1 MKKFSQWHKFSDFFE
16 YKGFTSNNNQDW
28 INSPNVDKKTLSSA
42 FFLEINGQMSQF
54 NQHNGFIFKDK
65 NNFGLKE
72 SSIGLYFLKIFTK
85 KTGTRVYIGLSEA
98 TKEDHGIPARLQ
110 DHFRKIQVLPSRDKE
125 PANKSSLLSNSLCL
139 ELARDCTFGGMGYK
153 LAWDGKKEEFSE
165 CREELT
171 NKDLDV
177 TQIKKTHGIVLG
189 KFKNNM
195 EASNSFAESS
205 LRKEEENTKWK
216 EFNKI
221 LKHTYKDDI
230 FATEFWEKCCE
241 ISFLSGDDIPD
252 ITKADIEEA
261 ETKAIQALRR
271 NFDADHIL
279 NYQKM
284 EDPKKIHDIDGN
296 LLHKSFDLNSVDL
309 ACEELILNNAKDIL
323 DKLQPANLKKCFESA
338 LENISASNQ
347 DYYLRL
353 TLTGNSDLRI
363 SPTQQRKKA
372 KNFMVFGP
380 TRKYINC
387 KCSLSCDELNNFF
400 KNNNCQD
407 FVSDINETPNEPS
420 NIRSSFKIK
429 NLDNNSWINDLMD
442 ECFKCFDK
450 KYPQKRIKE
459 NRTPRYGEKKNGMT

>member
-1 MKKFSQWHKFSDFFE
+1 MKKFSQWHKFRDFFE
-16 YKGFTSNNNQDW
+16 YKGFTSYNNQDW

-65 NNFGLKE
+65 NSFGLKE

-98 TKEDHGIPARLQ
+98 TKADHGIPARLQ

-165 CREELT
+165 CREEIT

-195 EASNSFAESS
+195 EVSNSFAESS
-205 LRKEEENTKWK
+205 LRKGEKNPKWK

-230 FATEFWEKCCE
+230 FESGFWEKCCS
-241 ISFLSGDDIPD
+241 ISFLSADDIPD

-261 ETKAIQALRR
+261 ETKAIQALKR
-271 NFDADHIL
+271 NFDADDIL

-284 EDPKKIHDIDGN
+284 EDPKKIHDIDKD
-296 LLHKSFDLNSVDL
+296 LLHESFDLNSVDS

-323 DKLQPANLKKCFESA
+323 DKLQPANLKKYFESA

-353 TLTGNSDLRI
+353 TLTEDSDLRI
-363 SPTQQRKKA
+363 VPTQQRKMA
-372 KNFMVFGP
+372 KNFMVFKP

-387 KCSLSCDELNNFF
+387 KCSLSHDELNNFF
-400 KNNNCQD
+400 KKNNCQD
-407 FVSDINETPNEPS
+407 FVSDINETPNGPS
-420 NIRSSFKIK
+420 NIRSSFKITD
-429 NLDNNSWINDLMD
+429 LDNNSWINDLMD

-450 KYPQKRIKE
+450 KYPQKKIKE
-459 NRTPRYGEKKNGMT
+459 NRTPRYGKQNN

>member
-1 MKKFSQWHKFSDFFE
+1 MKKFSQWHKFRDFFE
-16 YKGFTSNNNQDW
+16 YKGFTSYNNQDW

-65 NNFGLKE
+65 NSFGLKE

-165 CREELT
+165 CREEIT

-195 EASNSFAESS
+195 EVSNSFAESS
-205 LRKEEENTKWK
+205 LRKGEKNPKWK

-230 FATEFWEKCCE
+230 FESGFWEKCCS
-241 ISFLSGDDIPD
+241 ISFLSADDIPD

-261 ETKAIQALRR
+261 ETKAIQALKR
-271 NFDADHIL
+271 NFDADDIL

-284 EDPKKIHDIDGN
+284 EDPKKIHDIDKD
-296 LLHKSFDLNSVDL
+296 LLHESFDLNSVDS

-323 DKLQPANLKKCFESA
+323 DKLQPANLKKYFESA

-353 TLTGNSDLRI
+353 TLTEDSDLRI
-363 SPTQQRKKA
+363 VPTQQRKMA
-372 KNFMVFGP
+372 KNFMVFKP

-387 KCSLSCDELNNFF
+387 KCSLSHDELNNFF
-400 KNNNCQD
+400 KKNNCQD
-407 FVSDINETPNEPS
+407 FVSDINETPNGPS
-420 NIRSSFKIK
+420 NIRSSFKITD
-429 NLDNNSWINDLMD
+429 LDNNSWINDLMD
-442 ECFKCFDK
+442 ECFQCFDK
-450 KYPQKRIKE
+450 KYPQKKIKE
-459 NRTPRYGEKKNGMT
+459 NRTPRYGKQNN

>member
-284 EDPKKIHDIDGN
+284 EDPKKIHDIDGK
-296 LLHKSFDLNSVDL
+296 LLHESFDLNSVDL
-309 ACEELILNNAKDIL
+309 R
-323 DKLQPANLKKCFESA
+323 P
-338 LENISASNQ
+338 
-347 DYYLRL
+347 
-353 TLTGNSDLRI
+353 
-363 SPTQQRKKA
+363 
-372 KNFMVFGP
+372 V
-380 TRKYINC
+380 
-387 KCSLSCDELNNFF
+387 
-400 KNNNCQD
+400 
-407 FVSDINETPNEPS
+407 
-420 NIRSSFKIK
+420 RS
-429 NLDNNSWINDLMD
+429 
-442 ECFKCFDK
+442 
-450 KYPQKRIKE
+450 
-459 NRTPRYGEKKNGMT
+459 

>member
-1 MKKFSQWHKFSDFFE
+1 MKKFSKWYKFNDLFE
-16 YKGFTSNNNQDW
+16 YKGFTSYNNQDW

-165 CREELT
+165 CREEIT

-195 EASNSFAESS
+195 EVSNSFAESS
-205 LRKEEENTKWK
+205 LRKGEKNPKWK

-230 FATEFWEKCCE
+230 FESGFWEKCCS
-241 ISFLSGDDIPD
+241 ISFLSADDIPD

-261 ETKAIQALRR
+261 ETKAIQALKR
-271 NFDADHIL
+271 NFDADDIL

-284 EDPKKIHDIDGN
+284 EDPKKIYDIDKD
-296 LLHKSFDLNSVDL
+296 LLHEPFDLNSVDS

-323 DKLQPANLKKCFESA
+323 DKLQPANLKKYFESA

-353 TLTGNSDLRI
+353 TLTEDSDLRI
-363 SPTQQRKKA
+363 VPTQQRKMA
-372 KNFMVFGP
+372 KNFMVFKP

-387 KCSLSCDELNNFF
+387 KCSLSHDELNNFF
-400 KNNNCQD
+400 KINNCQD

-420 NIRSSFKIK
+420 NIRSSFKITD
-429 NLDNNSWINDLMD
+429 LDNNSWINDLID

-450 KYPQKRIKE
+450 KYPQKKIKE
-459 NRTPRYGEKKNGMT
+459 NRTPRYGKQNN

>member
-16 YKGFTSNNNQDW
+16 YKGFTSHHNQDW

-72 SSIGLYFLKIFTK
+72 DSIGLYFLKIFTK

-189 KFKNNM
+189 KFENDM
-195 EASNSFAESS
+195 EVSNSFAESS
-205 LRKEEENTKWK
+205 LRKGEKNPKWK
-216 EFNKI
+216 KFNKI

-230 FATEFWEKCCE
+230 FASEFWEKCCE
-241 ISFLSGDDIPD
+241 ISFLSAHDIPD
-252 ITKADIEEA
+252 ITKAYVEEA

-271 NFDADHIL
+271 NFDADDIL
-279 NYQKM
+279 NYEKM
-284 EDPKKIHDIDGN
+284 NVPKKIHDIDKN
-296 LLHKSFDLNSVDL
+296 LLHESFDLNSVDS
-309 ACEELILNNAKDIL
+309 ACEELIFNNANDIL
-323 DKLQPANLKKCFESA
+323 YKLQPADLKKWFISA
-338 LENISASNQ
+338 LKKISASNQ
-347 DYYLRL
+347 DYYLNL
-353 TLTGNSDLRI
+353 TLTGDSNLTI
-363 SPTQQRKKA
+363 VPIQQSKMA
-372 KNFMVFGP
+372 KNFMVFSP

-400 KNNNCQD
+400 KKNNCKV
-407 FVSDINETPNEPS
+407 FVSDINEPPNEPS
-420 NIRSSFKIK
+420 NIRSSFKITD
-429 NLDNNSWINDLMD
+429 LDNNSWINDLMD

-450 KYPQKRIKE
+450 KYPQKKIKE
-459 NRTPRYGEKKNGMT
+459 NRTPRYGKKKNGNT

>member
-1 MKKFSQWHKFSDFFE
+1 MKKFSQWHKFGDFFE
-16 YKGFTSNNNQDW
+16 YKGFTSYNNQDW

-65 NNFGLKE
+65 NSFGLKE

-98 TKEDHGIPARLQ
+98 TKADHGIPARLQ

-165 CREELT
+165 CREEIT

-195 EASNSFAESS
+195 EVSNSFAESS
-205 LRKEEENTKWK
+205 LRKGEKNPKWK

-230 FATEFWEKCCE
+230 FESGFWEKCCS
-241 ISFLSGDDIPD
+241 ISFLSADDIPD

-261 ETKAIQALRR
+261 ETKAIQALKR
-271 NFDADHIL
+271 NFDADDIL

-284 EDPKKIHDIDGN
+284 EDPKKIHDIDKD
-296 LLHKSFDLNSVDL
+296 LLHESFDLNSVDS

-323 DKLQPANLKKCFESA
+323 DKLQPANLKKYFESA

-353 TLTGNSDLRI
+353 TLTEDSDLRI
-363 SPTQQRKKA
+363 VPTQQRKMA
-372 KNFMVFGP
+372 KNFMVFKP

-387 KCSLSCDELNNFF
+387 KCSLSHDELNNFF
-400 KNNNCQD
+400 KKNNCQD
-407 FVSDINETPNEPS
+407 FVSDINETPNGPS
-420 NIRSSFKIK
+420 NIRSSFKITD
-429 NLDNNSWINDLMD
+429 LDNNSWINDLMD

-450 KYPQKRIKE
+450 KYPQKKIKE
-459 NRTPRYGEKKNGMT
+459 NRTPRYGKQNN

>member
-1 MKKFSQWHKFSDFFE
+1 MKKFSQWHKFRDFFE
-16 YKGFTSNNNQDW
+16 YKGFTSYNNQDW

-65 NNFGLKE
+65 NSFGLKE

-165 CREELT
+165 CREEIT

-195 EASNSFAESS
+195 EVSNSFAESS
-205 LRKEEENTKWK
+205 LRKGEKNPKWK

-230 FATEFWEKCCE
+230 FESGFWEKCCS
-241 ISFLSGDDIPD
+241 ISFLSADDIPD

-261 ETKAIQALRR
+261 ETKAIQALKR
-271 NFDADHIL
+271 NFDADDIL

-284 EDPKKIHDIDGN
+284 EDPKKIHDIDKD
-296 LLHKSFDLNSVDL
+296 LLHESFDLNSVDS
-309 ACEELILNNAKDIL
+309 ACDELILNNAKDIL
-323 DKLQPANLKKCFESA
+323 DKLQPANLKKYFESA

-353 TLTGNSDLRI
+353 TLTEDSDLRI
-363 SPTQQRKKA
+363 VPTQQRKMA
-372 KNFMVFGP
+372 KNFMVFKP

-387 KCSLSCDELNNFF
+387 KCSLSHDELNNFF
-400 KNNNCQD
+400 KKNNCQD
-407 FVSDINETPNEPS
+407 FVSDINETPNGPS
-420 NIRSSFKIK
+420 NIRSSFKITD
-429 NLDNNSWINDLMD
+429 LDNNSWINDLMD

-450 KYPQKRIKE
+450 KYPQKKIKE
-459 NRTPRYGEKKNGMT
+459 NRTPRYGKQNN

>member
-1 MKKFSQWHKFSDFFE
+1 MKKFSQWHKFRDFFE
-16 YKGFTSNNNQDW
+16 YKGFTSYNNQDW

-65 NNFGLKE
+65 NSFGLKE

-165 CREELT
+165 CREEIT

-195 EASNSFAESS
+195 EVSNSFAESS
-205 LRKEEENTKWK
+205 LRKGEKNPKWK

-230 FATEFWEKCCE
+230 FESGFWEKCCS
-241 ISFLSGDDIPD
+241 ISFLSADDIPD

-261 ETKAIQALRR
+261 ETKAIQALKR
-271 NFDADHIL
+271 NFDADDIL

-284 EDPKKIHDIDGN
+284 EDPKKIHDIDKD
-296 LLHKSFDLNSVDL
+296 LLHESFDLNSVDS

-323 DKLQPANLKKCFESA
+323 DKLQPANLKKYFESA

-353 TLTGNSDLRI
+353 TLTEDSDLRI
-363 SPTQQRKKA
+363 VPTQQRKMA
-372 KNFMVFGP
+372 KNFMVFKP

-387 KCSLSCDELNNFF
+387 KCSLSHDELNNFF
-400 KNNNCQD
+400 KKNNCQD
-407 FVSDINETPNEPS
+407 FVSDINETPNGPS
-420 NIRSSFKIK
+420 NIRSSFKITD
-429 NLDNNSWINDLMD
+429 LDNNSWINDLMD

-450 KYPQKRIKE
+450 KYPQKKIKE
-459 NRTPRYGEKKNGMT
+459 NRTPRYGKQNN

>member
-1 MKKFSQWHKFSDFFE
+1 MNKFSKWYKFNDLFE
-16 YKGFTSNNNQDW
+16 YRGFTSSNNKDW
-28 INSPNVDKKTLSSA
+28 VNSSNVDIKKLSSG

-65 NNFGLKE
+65 NKFGLKE

-98 TKEDHGIPARLQ
+98 LNADHGIPARLQ
-110 DHFRKIQVLPSRDKE
+110 DHFRKIQVLPSRDKG
-125 PANKSSLLSNSLCL
+125 PANKSSHPSNSLCI
-139 ELARDCTFGGMGYK
+139 ELAKDCTFGGMGYK

-165 CREELT
+165 CREKLT
-171 NKDLDV
+171 DKDRKAPE
-177 TQIKKTHGIVLG
+177 IKKTHGIVLG

-195 EASNSFAESS
+195 EVSNSFAESS
-205 LRKEEENTKWK
+205 LRKREKNPKWK
-216 EFNKI
+216 KFNKI
-221 LKHTYKDDI
+221 LKNIYKENI
-230 FATEFWEKCCE
+230 FESEFWEECCE
-241 ISFLSGDDIPD
+241 ISFLSADDIKE

-271 NFDADHIL
+271 NFDADDIL

-284 EDPKKIHDIDGN
+284 EDPKKIHDIDEG
-296 LLHKSFDLNSVDL
+296 LLHKSFDLNSVDT
-309 ACEELILNNAKDIL
+309 ACKELILNNAKDIL
-323 DKLQPANLKKCFESA
+323 DKLQPANLKKCFESV

-347 DYYLRL
+347 DYYLNL

-363 SPTQQRKKA
+363 VPTQQRKKA
-372 KNFMVFGP
+372 KNFMVFEP

-407 FVSDINETPNEPS
+407 FVSDIKETPNESS
-420 NIRSSFKIK
+420 NIRSRFKIK
-429 NLDNNSWINDLMD
+429 DLDNNSWINDLMD

-450 KYPQKRIKE
+450 KYPQEKIKE
-459 NRTPRYGEKKNGMT
+459 NITPRYGKKKNGNA

>member
-1 MKKFSQWHKFSDFFE
+1 MKKFSKWYKFNDLFE
-16 YKGFTSNNNQDW
+16 YKGFTSSNNKDW
-28 INSPNVDKKTLSSA
+28 INSPKVDKKTLSSA
-42 FFLEINGQMSQF
+42 FFLEINGQISQF

-110 DHFRKIQVLPSRDKE
+110 DHFRKIQVLPSRDKA

-153 LAWDGKKEEFSE
+153 LAWDGKKEEFYE
-165 CREELT
+165 CREKLT
-171 NKDLDV
+171 DKDRKARE
-177 TQIKKTHGIVLG
+177 IKKTHGIVLG

-221 LKHTYKDDI
+221 LKNKYKEDI
-230 FATEFWEKCCE
+230 FESEFWEECCE
-241 ISFLSGDDIPD
+241 ISFLSADDIRD
-252 ITKADIEEA
+252 ITKADIEKA

-271 NFDADHIL
+271 NFDANDIL
-279 NYQKM
+279 NHQKM
-284 EDPKKIHDIDGN
+284 EDPKKLHDIDKD
-296 LLHKSFDLNSVDL
+296 LLYESFDLNSVDS
-309 ACEELILNNAKDIL
+309 ACEELILNNANNIL
-323 DKLQPANLKKCFESA
+323 NKLQPEDFKNCFKSA
-338 LENISASNQ
+338 LENISASNKG
-347 DYYLRL
+347 YYLRL
-353 TLTGNSDLRI
+353 TLTRNSDLRI
-363 SPTQQRKKA
+363 VPTEQRKMA
-372 KNFMVFGP
+372 NNFMVFEP
-380 TRKYINC
+380 TRKDINC

-400 KNNNCQD
+400 KKNNCQD
-407 FVSDINETPNEPS
+407 FVSDIKETPNEPN
-420 NIRSSFKIK
+420 NIRSSFKITD
-429 NLDNNSWINDLMD
+429 LDNNSWINDLMD

-450 KYPQKRIKE
+450 KYPQKEIKE
-459 NRTPRYGEKKNGMT
+459 KRTPRYGMKKNGMT